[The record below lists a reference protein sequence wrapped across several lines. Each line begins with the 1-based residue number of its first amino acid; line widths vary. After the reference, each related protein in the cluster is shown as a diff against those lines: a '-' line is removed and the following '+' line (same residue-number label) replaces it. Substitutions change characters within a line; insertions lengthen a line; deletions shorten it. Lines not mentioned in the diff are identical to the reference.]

1 MNLCANHRIFLWD
14 VCPMQKGYEANIYLK
29 DFFSLKPL
37 AAKCRTR
44 IRICRKC
51 GLPFFLNRHRKRKV
65 FAAGLL
71 ACGFFIFFLSCFIW
85 NISLEGNVSISRP
98 VMMEYLMKQK
108 IGYGTPKRAIDCK
121 QLAADLRSDFPNLI
135 WVSVKLAGTE
145 LSINVQENTDAAAD
159 ADGYASF
166 AGEMSEE
173 TGQSLSDTGD
183 LHAAQTRP
191 AAADLVAEEDGTIVK
206 MITREGTPLVGEGDS
221 IAAGDVLV
229 SGEMAITDDSGSIA
243 SYRYC
248 AADADIYIKTTLQY
262 HDEFPL
268 VHDTAEYTGK
278 KRYGFY
284 VKLFGKYFGVDLGL
298 DTFEKADII
307 GEERQLCLLEDFY
320 LPASA
325 GILRANEYR
334 ITAKAYTKDE
344 AAALAEANL
353 QKFLTENEEKGV
365 QIFENNVRIDV
376 SATACQANGAI
387 TVIKKTGRT
396 VRTEKTDLRQEGT
409 DE

>member
-1 MNLCANHRIFLWD
+1 MCGGSYERFLNLCANHRIFLWN
-14 VCPMQKGYEANIYLK
+14 VCPVQKGYEANIYLK

-37 AAKCRTR
+37 AVKCRTR
-44 IRICRKC
+44 IRICKKC

-85 NISLEGNVSISRP
+85 NISINGNVSISRP
-98 VMMEYLMKQK
+98 MMMEYLMKQK
-108 IGYGTPKRAIDCK
+108 IGYGTPKRVIDCK
-121 QLAADLRSDFPNLI
+121 QLAADLRSDFPNLT

-145 LSINVQENTDAAAD
+145 LSINVQENMENS
-159 ADGYASF
+159 G
-166 AGEMSEE
+166 
-173 TGQSLSDTGD
+173 
-183 LHAAQTRP
+183 AAQTTRQE
-191 AAADLVAEEDGTIVK
+191 AADLVAEEDGTIVK
-206 MITREGTPLVGEGDS
+206 MITREGTPLAAEGDS

-229 SGEMAITDDSGSIA
+229 SGEMVITDDSGSIA
-243 SYRYC
+243 AYRYC

-284 VKLFGKYFGVDLGL
+284 VKLFGKYLGIDLGL
-298 DTFEKADII
+298 NAFETADII
-307 GEERQLCLLEDFY
+307 GEEHQLCLLEDFY
-320 LPASA
+320 LPVSA
-325 GILRANEYR
+325 GFLQANEYR
-334 ITAKAYTKDE
+334 ITARAYTKEE
-344 AAALAEANL
+344 AAALAGEHL
-353 QKFLTENEEKGV
+353 QKFLAENEEKGV

-376 SATACQANGAI
+376 SVTTCQANGAI
-387 TVIKKTGRT
+387 TVIKKTGRA
-396 VRTEKTDLRQEGT
+396 VRTEKTDLQQEGT